1 MIKKNFAMT
10 TAAPARQRFL
20 TTVEDGAL
28 AFALLHAVDVAEQLE
43 DALGFV
49 KAMLRAQLAD
59 ATDFSEARRSGME
72 GGGKRGAA

>member
-1 MIKKNFAMT
+1 MT

-49 KAMLRAQLAD
+49 EAMLRAQLA
-59 ATDFSEARRSGME
+59 AAIGKHVTPADFAEARRSGT
-72 GGGKRGAA
+72 GGGGGGGAA